1 MTKQINYKKE
11 FIEFLRERDLITSF
25 CAGLAHPKWKDNE
38 KLALSLTKYLNNNL
52 TGKMFNDAETWISL
66 AFLWKAHT
74 KNHDFWETIDG
85 EWRVKLNDLQN

>member
-38 KLALSLTKYLNNNL
+38 KLTLSLTKYLNNHL
-52 TGKMFNDAETWISL
+52 TESWISL
-66 AFLWKAHT
+66 AFLWKAHP